1 MPTILGALE
10 DIPMADDY
18 FGGVMSSIKK
28 AAGAATKKATT
39 AAKTSATSS
48 AMKAAGVK
56 PAAKPAAKPAPKAPP
71 PKKGKKPAAPAA
83 KPAAPAAKPAAP
95 KPETASTP
103 AVAVASAGS
112 GMTAE
117 VVSASSQ
124 AGVMPATA
132 SSPMKKYLM
141 VAVPVIG
148 IAALVF
154 FMKMKKKAR

>member
-10 DIPMADDY
+10 DVPMADDY
-18 FGGVMSSIKK
+18 FGGAMTKIKK
-28 AAGAATKKATT
+28 ATKTAAKKATG
-39 AAKTSATSS
+39 AAKTSVKTS

-56 PAAKPAAKPAPKAPP
+56 PAAPAKRAAPKAPP
-71 PKKGKKPAAPAA
+71 PKKGKKPAAPA
-83 KPAAPAAKPAAP
+83 PAAKPAAP
-95 KPETASTP
+95 APAAKPETASTP

-124 AGVMPATA
+124 AGVTPATD

-141 VAVPVIG
+141 VAVPVLG